1 LEGSAQQRASADRRE
16 GALTPYLRALR
27 AHRLLVVAIT
37 ALTVLAAAAWLSVR
51 SPLYEAT
58 AQVLLTPVSGDDQA
72 YLGLQVLRESND
84 PPRTAQTAASLVD
97 SARAAELA
105 AAEMGAGWSRA
116 RIQSRVEIEPQG
128 QSNIVAVTARNE
140 DPVVAAR
147 LANRYVEGALEAR
160 REALRR
166 QSRELLATLGT
177 PTTEAERQRAS
188 ALQTVANSGD
198 PTMSIAE
205 RAIPPEKSEA
215 APAWLVLALALV
227 AGFALASGAALLR
240 QATDRRVRDVE
251 ELLEI
256 YPLPVLARVPVVAK
270 RGNGPTS
277 LALPP
282 AAREAY
288 RTLQVQL
295 DQDSVGPRV
304 VMLTSASTGDGK
316 TSAAVHLALALVAA
330 GRRVILMDFDLRKP
344 DVARRL
350 GLEDNQGLVSLL
362 SSSSDLSDVLVPAPR
377 LPPLTVAPAGTGQG
391 DVLLLSALARR
402 LPEIL
407 DQARSMAD
415 YVILD
420 TAPLGEV
427 SDALRLVPFA
437 DEIVVVARPGNSMRP
452 ELELTRDYIER
463 SGRTP
468 IGMVLIGVTGTRASS
483 YHSYGAPAPVKR
495 KVPLGRSARR

>member
-1 LEGSAQQRASADRRE
+1 M
-16 GALTPYLRALR
+16 LT
-27 AHRLLVVAIT
+27 VVA
-37 ALTVLAAAAWLSVR
+37 AATWLSLR
-51 SPLYEAT
+51 DPMYEAT
-58 AQVLLTPVSGDDQA
+58 AQVLLTPVSSDDQA

-84 PPRTAQTAASLVD
+84 PPRTAQTAAALVD

-105 AAEMGAGWSRA
+105 ASRMGPGWSRE
-116 RIQSRVEIEPQG
+116 RVRQRVEVEPQG
-128 QSNIVAVTARNE
+128 QSNIVAATARNT
-140 DPVVAAR
+140 DPEVAAR

-166 QSRELLATLGT
+166 QSRALLASLGA

-188 ALQTVANSGD
+188 ALQAVASSGD

-205 RAIPPEKSEA
+205 RAIPPAKSEA
-215 APAWLVLALALV
+215 APAWLVLSLALI

-240 QATDRRVRDVE
+240 QQTDRRIRDVE
-251 ELLEI
+251 ELQEI
-256 YPLPVLARVPVVAK
+256 YPLPALARVPVVPRYGKA
-270 RGNGPTS
+270 RSS
-277 LALPP
+277 LSLPP
-282 AAREAY
+282 GAREAY

-295 DQDSVGPRV
+295 EQDAIGPRV
-304 VMLTSASTGDGK
+304 IMVTSASTGDGK

-350 GLEDNQGLVSLL
+350 GIEETQGLVSLL

-402 LPEIL
+402 FPEIFE
-407 DQARSMAD
+407 QARSMAD

-427 SDALRLVPFA
+427 SDALRLLPHV
-437 DEIVVVARPGNSMRP
+437 DEIVVVARPGNTMRL
-452 ELELTRDYIER
+452 ELEQTRDYIER

-468 IGMVLIGVTGTRASS
+468 IGMVLIGASGARPSS
-483 YHSYGAPAPVKR
+483 YHQYGSPAPLRR
-495 KVPLGRSARR
+495 KMPLARSSRR